1 MNTEAPAAAEPLL
14 EGPGRPGGG
23 THRSG
28 TRAAPRPGMATIARP
43 NGGGTTASA
52 SAALPPRGTGSGTGS
67 GTESGT
73 ESGRGYSA
81 PWRHGVAP
89 AGGPP

>member
-52 SAALPPRGTGSGTGS
+52 SASAALPPRGTGSGTGS
-67 GTESGT
+67 DTQ
-73 ESGRGYSA
+73 SGRGYSA